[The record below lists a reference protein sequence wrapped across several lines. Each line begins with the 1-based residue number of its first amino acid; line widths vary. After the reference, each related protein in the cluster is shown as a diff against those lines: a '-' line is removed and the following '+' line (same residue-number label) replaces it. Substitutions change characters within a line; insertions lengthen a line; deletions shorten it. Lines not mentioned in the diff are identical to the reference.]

1 MTSNSVHKMRDIPQ
15 IATLDSKLENPAVY
29 LREKKMTKYINEAH
43 SKALMMCPMVDLGGW
58 VEGLWDFFEQVI
70 MYKLYDTLERFAV
83 PC

>member
-1 MTSNSVHKMRDIPQ
+1 
-15 IATLDSKLENPAVY
+15 
-29 LREKKMTKYINEAH
+29 MTKYINEAH

-58 VEGLWDFFEQVI
+58 VEGLWDFLEQVI